1 MATAKDKKHVYDECY
16 KAIISLKLPPDTR
29 LVETKLVDVFSVKR
43 PVIREVLKELS
54 LIGLVNIK
62 PNVGAFVAAPTV
74 KDAVDIMNL
83 RKILEKEMI
92 TPSLMDLSPEQ
103 IQQLESLHDLEKESI
118 EHGDKEGQIHHSM
131 GFHLK
136 LAEYSGNKYLYET
149 LKNLLAISSLVT
161 STYGTKDKNSCHC
174 NDHLNIL
181 TAIKEKNIDKVKTL
195 MSEHITTLTASLNLE
210 DQPESKVDYYEV
222 FNL

>member
-103 IQQLESLHDLEKESI
+103 IQQLESLHDLEKE
-118 EHGDKEGQIHHSM
+118 
-131 GFHLK
+131 
-136 LAEYSGNKYLYET
+136 
-149 LKNLLAISSLVT
+149 
-161 STYGTKDKNSCHC
+161 
-174 NDHLNIL
+174 
-181 TAIKEKNIDKVKTL
+181 
-195 MSEHITTLTASLNLE
+195 
-210 DQPESKVDYYEV
+210 
-222 FNL
+222 